1 MNYVVKF
8 NGHNNKLYTYINA
21 ACTITTIYIKI
32 LLPEFWLPIS
42 SNEFKTYK
50 KGIDT
55 CHAYKLSKSKVMTD
69 LDNSRSVQM

>member
-1 MNYVVKF
+1 MVSQLQSSLMDIIINQLHKLCIVKF

-21 ACTITTIYIKI
+21 ACTKI
-32 LLPEFWLPIS
+32 LLPKFWLPIS

-55 CHAYKLSKSKVMTD
+55 SMRT
-69 LDNSRSVQM
+69 N

>member
-8 NGHNNKLYTYINA
+8 NGHKHNNKLYAYINA
-21 ACTITTIYIKI
+21 ACTKI
-32 LLPEFWLPIS
+32 LLPEFWLLIS

-55 CHAYKLSKSKVMTD
+55 CMHTNYPKV
-69 LDNSRSVQM
+69 RS